1 MDILELAFSYRFRI
15 PLVSH
20 SPRKRFA
27 KIYIFGETPP
37 VRCAENFDLRTLDR
51 RYTRT
56 CSEYIFRILYVLMF
70 GKFWP
75 SIRILSPVHMAGQE
89 TQVFSSAVFWLG
101 CLIIPF
107 VTILRD
113 VAYKV

>member
-15 PLVSH
+15 SMVSLVRAGLHGMSTSPNSH
-20 SPRKRFA
+20 LCLADLIF
-27 KIYIFGETPP
+27 IYDEQ
-37 VRCAENFDLRTLDR
+37 L
-51 RYTRT
+51 
-56 CSEYIFRILYVLMF
+56 FRILYVLMF